1 MAANFC
7 SKSFQ
12 QNKEENEKVLG
23 QQQETDITGDGDI
36 TSDTKKPSN
45 PNEIIF
51 ETDAFRLIVKTAPVR
66 RARKFQLEDR
76 QFTLLILPKTQQKN
90 PPLVEILKFLE
101 EGFNAILTEIKTFF
115 KPTEHRIAYLTLY
128 QEPMVYRD

>member
-7 SKSFQ
+7 SKWLQ

-76 QFTLLILPKTQQKN
+76 QFTLLILPKTQ
-90 PPLVEILKFLE
+90 
-101 EGFNAILTEIKTFF
+101 
-115 KPTEHRIAYLTLY
+115 
-128 QEPMVYRD
+128 